1 MVKNKISLK
10 NVRKKKTA
18 PISFLCLISVHI
30 LCIFRRLSSRHFS
43 WTFLWTFYPVIFH
56 GFSSGHFIRP
66 FFMDFPLDILS
77 GHFSWTFLWTFF
89 VEFPL
94 DIFIR
99 RKNQIYKIKNF
110 RPTLNHIL
118 ETRFLSLLSF
128 I

>member
-1 MVKNKISLK
+1 MVKNKFSFK

-30 LCIFRRLSSRHFS
+30 PCIFRRLSSRHFS

-77 GHFSWTFLWTFF
+77 CHFSWTFLWTFYP
-89 VEFPL
+89 V
-94 DIFIR
+94 IFHGLSSGHFSWTFLWI
-99 RKNQIYKIKNF
+99 
-110 RPTLNHIL
+110 
-118 ETRFLSLLSF
+118 FLSPTKIRF
-128 I
+128 IKLKTFHPP